1 MKILVAV
8 KRVVDHNVKI
18 RIKSDSQ
25 SVDKDNVRM
34 SMNPFCKHALEE
46 AVQIKE
52 SGKAD
57 EVFAVCVG
65 SKKASDVLLTAL
77 AMGAD
82 RAILVQSD
90 AELET
95 LVIAKL
101 LQKIVEQEKP
111 DLVLM
116 GKQSVDIDASQTP
129 QMLAG
134 LLDWGQATF
143 VCKIGIDGK
152 KLTVTREVDY
162 GLQELSLNLP
172 AVISADLGLNKPRN
186 VALPMVM
193 RAKKK
198 PLNIFQVADFEVDIS
213 SRLKIEKIS
222 EPPTRSGGKN
232 ITSID
237 ELVDE
242 IKIISDKLEMVK

>member
-18 RIKSDSQ
+18 RIKPDNQ

-34 SMNPFCKHALEE
+34 SMNPFCKHALEG

-57 EVFAVCVG
+57 EVVVVCVG

-82 RAILVQSD
+82 RAVLVQSEE
-90 AELET
+90 ELET
-95 LVIAKL
+95 LAIAKI

-134 LLDWGQATF
+134 LLNWGQATF
-143 VCKIGIDGK
+143 VCKIEVDGK
-152 KLTVTREVDY
+152 KLNVTREVDY

-198 PLNIFQVADFEVDIS
+198 PLVILQVDEFKVDIS
-213 SRLKIEKIS
+213 PRLKTEKIS
-222 EPPTRSGGKN
+222 APPTRKGGKN

-242 IKIISDKLEMVK
+242 IKTISDKLEMVK